1 MNLGLGTL
9 GTSRMQRIPV
19 HTDVLLRAGDGHSVI
34 VDHVHWAVHADAVVA
49 PRHGAAKA
57 ATRLLRR
64 CCERLAVDHQALVDA
79 EAVLG
84 HIVAM
89 TVRSTARAVKV
100 ELDIDQ
106 DVIRLRVTV
115 ATAEPAVIGSL
126 VSAVRQD
133 TPQVHGDLAI
143 RTNDAGAE
151 LTVELRL
158 RPPLVA

>member
-1 MNLGLGTL
+1 
-9 GTSRMQRIPV
+9 V
-19 HTDVLLRAGDGHSVI
+19 HTDVLLRAGDGHSVT

-64 CCERLAVDHQALVDA
+64 CCERLVVDHWTLVDA

-84 HIVAM
+84 DVVA
-89 TVRSTARAVKV
+89 TAVRSTAQAARV

-115 ATAEPAVIGSL
+115 ATVEPAVIGAL
-126 VSAVRQD
+126 ISAVHLD
-133 TPQVHGDLAI
+133 TAEVDGDLAI
-143 RTNDAGAE
+143 RTTDTSAE
-151 LTVELRL
+151 LTVEMRL
-158 RPPLVA
+158 RPPLAG